1 MNNIFLSGELKMS
14 KKSCFQIALI
24 VGVVFGTMGCANNN
38 PPLNEDGLNREL
50 TVGLV
55 QREIKEG
62 SPAEEVIRTLGSPN
76 IVKTDAEGL
85 EVWVYDRFSSERVRR
100 SFAATLLDISDSS
113 LGLFQ
118 GSSSKE
124 QSSVASLTVI
134 LNFDKNSNVS
144 GVAYHR
150 SKF

>member
-1 MNNIFLSGELKMS
+1 MN
-14 KKSCFQIALI
+14 KKFCFQIALI
-24 VGVVFGTMGCANNN
+24 VGVFFSTMGCVNNKT
-38 PPLNEDGLNREL
+38 PVSADGLNREL

-62 SPAEEVIRTLGSPN
+62 SPAAEVIRTLGSPN
-76 IVKTDAEGL
+76 IVKTDADGL
-85 EVWVYDRFSSERVRR
+85 EVWVYDRFSSERVRH
-100 SFAATLLDISDSS
+100 SFAATLLGISDSS

-124 QSSVASLTVI
+124 QSSVANLTVI

>member
-1 MNNIFLSGELKMS
+1 MS
-14 KKSCFQIALI
+14 KKFCFQIALI
-24 VGVVFGTMGCANNN
+24 VVVFFSTMGCVNNN
-38 PPLNEDGLNREL
+38 PPVSADGLNREL

-55 QREIKEG
+55 QRKIKEG

-76 IVKTDAEGL
+76 IVKTDADGL

-100 SFAATLLDISDSS
+100 SFAATLLGISDSS
-113 LGLFQ
+113 LGLFR

-124 QSSVASLTVI
+124 KSSVASLTVI

>member
-1 MNNIFLSGELKMS
+1 MNNIFLSGKLKMN
-14 KKSCFQIALI
+14 KKYSFQIALI
-24 VGVVFGTMGCANNN
+24 VGVAFGTMGCVNNN

-100 SFAATLLDISDSS
+100 SFAATLLGISDSS

-124 QSSVASLTVI
+124 QNSVASLTVI

>member
-1 MNNIFLSGELKMS
+1 MS
-14 KKSCFQIALI
+14 KKFCFQIALI
-24 VGVVFGTMGCANNN
+24 VGVVFGPMGCANNN

-76 IVKTDAEGL
+76 IVKTNTDGL
-85 EVWVYDRFSSERVRR
+85 EVWIYDRFSSERVRS
-100 SFAATLLDISDSS
+100 SFAATLLGISDSS
-113 LGLFQ
+113 FGLFQ

-134 LNFDKNSNVS
+134 LKFDINSNVS

>member
-1 MNNIFLSGELKMS
+1 MNKNF
-14 KKSCFQIALI
+14 CFQIALI
-24 VGVVFGTMGCANNN
+24 VGVLFGAIGCANNN
-38 PPLNEDGLNREL
+38 PPVNEDGLNREL

-76 IVKTDAEGL
+76 IVKTDADGL

-100 SFAATLLDISDSS
+100 SFSATLLGISDSS
-113 LGLFQ
+113 IGLFQ

-124 QSSVASLTVI
+124 QSSVVSLTVI
-134 LNFDKNSNVS
+134 LNFDKSSNVS
-144 GVAYHR
+144 DVAYHR

>member
-1 MNNIFLSGELKMS
+1 MN
-14 KKSCFQIALI
+14 KKFSFQIALI
-24 VGVVFGTMGCANNN
+24 VGVVFGTMGCANNS

-76 IVKTDAEGL
+76 IVKTDADGL

-100 SFAATLLDISDSS
+100 SFAATLLGISDSS

-124 QSSVASLTVI
+124 QSSMASLTVI

>member
-1 MNNIFLSGELKMS
+1 MNNVFLSGELKMS
-14 KKSCFQIALI
+14 KKFCFQIALI

-76 IVKTDAEGL
+76 IVKTDADGL

-100 SFAATLLDISDSS
+100 SFAASLLGISDSS
-113 LGLFQ
+113 FGLFQ

-124 QSSVASLTVI
+124 QNSVVSLTVI

-144 GVAYHR
+144 AVAYHR

>member
-1 MNNIFLSGELKMS
+1 MS
-14 KKSCFQIALI
+14 KKFCFQIALI
-24 VGVVFGTMGCANNN
+24 VGVVFGPMGCANNN

-85 EVWVYDRFSSERVRR
+85 EIWVYDRFSSERVRR
-100 SFAATLLDISDSS
+100 SFAATLLGISDSS

-124 QSSVASLTVI
+124 QSSVANLTVI

>member
-1 MNNIFLSGELKMS
+1 MN
-14 KKSCFQIALI
+14 KKYSFQIALI
-24 VGVVFGTMGCANNN
+24 VGVAFGTMGCVNNN

-85 EVWVYDRFSSERVRR
+85 EIWVYDRFSSERVRR
-100 SFAATLLDISDSS
+100 SFAATLLGISDSS

-124 QSSVASLTVI
+124 QNSVASLTVI

-144 GVAYHR
+144 AVAYHR

>member
-1 MNNIFLSGELKMS
+1 MNNIFQSGELKMNEKYS
-14 KKSCFQIALI
+14 FQIALI
-24 VGVVFGTMGCANNN
+24 VGVAFGTMGCANNN

-76 IVKTDAEGL
+76 IVKTDADGL

-100 SFAATLLDISDSS
+100 SFAATLLGMSNSS

>member
-1 MNNIFLSGELKMS
+1 MN
-14 KKSCFQIALI
+14 KKFGFQIALI
-24 VGVVFGTMGCANNN
+24 VGVIFSAMGCANNN
-38 PPLNEDGLNREL
+38 PPVNEDGLNREL

-76 IVKTDAEGL
+76 IVKTGADGL

-100 SFAATLLDISDSS
+100 SFAASLLGISDSS

-118 GSSSKE
+118 GSSNKE
-124 QSSVASLTVI
+124 QSSMASLTVI

-144 GVAYHR
+144 AVAYHR

>member
-1 MNNIFLSGELKMS
+1 MNNIFLSGELKMN
-14 KKSCFQIALI
+14 KKYSIQIALI
-24 VGVVFGTMGCANNN
+24 VGVAFGTMSCANNN
-38 PPLNEDGLNREL
+38 PPLTEDGLNREL

-76 IVKTDAEGL
+76 IVKTDADGL

-100 SFAATLLDISDSS
+100 SFAATLLGISDSS

>member
-1 MNNIFLSGELKMS
+1 MS
-14 KKSCFQIALI
+14 KKFCFQIALI

-85 EVWVYDRFSSERVRR
+85 EIWVYDRFSSERVRR
-100 SFAATLLDISDSS
+100 SFAATLLGISDSS
-113 LGLFQ
+113 LGLFR

-124 QSSVASLTVI
+124 QNSVASLTVI

-144 GVAYHR
+144 AVAYHR

>member
-1 MNNIFLSGELKMS
+1 MS
-14 KKSCFQIALI
+14 KKFCFQIALI
-24 VGVVFGTMGCANNN
+24 VGVIFGTMGCTNIN

-100 SFAATLLDISDSS
+100 SFAATLLGISDSS

-118 GSSSKE
+118 GSSNKE
-124 QSSVASLTVI
+124 QSSMASLTVI

>member
-1 MNNIFLSGELKMS
+1 MNEKFCFHIVLILGVIFSA
-14 KKSCFQIALI
+14 I
-24 VGVVFGTMGCANNN
+24 GCANSN
-38 PPLNEDGLNREL
+38 PPVNEDGLNREL

-76 IVKTDAEGL
+76 IVKTDADGL
-85 EVWVYDRFSSERVRR
+85 EVWVYDRFSSERLRR
-100 SFAATLLDISDSS
+100 SFAASLLGLSDSR
-113 LGLFQ
+113 LGFFQ

-124 QSSVASLTVI
+124 QSSTVSLTVI
-134 LNFDKNSNVS
+134 LNFDRNSNVS

>member
-1 MNNIFLSGELKMS
+1 MN
-14 KKSCFQIALI
+14 KKYSFQIALI
-24 VGVVFGTMGCANNN
+24 VGVAFGTMGCANNN

-55 QREIKEG
+55 QRATQEG
-62 SPAEEVIRTLGSPN
+62 SPPEEVIRTLGSPN

-100 SFAATLLDISDSS
+100 SFAATLLGISDSS

>member
-1 MNNIFLSGELKMS
+1 MN
-14 KKSCFQIALI
+14 KKFCYQIALI
-24 VGVVFGTMGCANNN
+24 VRVLFGTMSCINNN
-38 PPLNEDGLNREL
+38 PPVNEDGLNREL
-50 TVGLV
+50 TVGSV

-62 SPAEEVIRTLGSPN
+62 SPAEEVTRTLGSPN
-76 IVKTDAEGL
+76 IVKTDADGL

-100 SFAATLLDISDSS
+100 SFAATVLGISDSS
-113 LGLFQ
+113 LGLFR
-118 GSSSKE
+118 GPSSKE

>member
-1 MNNIFLSGELKMS
+1 MN
-14 KKSCFQIALI
+14 KKFCFQIALI

-76 IVKTDAEGL
+76 IVKTDADGL

-100 SFAATLLDISDSS
+100 SFAASLLGISDSS

-118 GSSSKE
+118 GSSNKE
-124 QSSVASLTVI
+124 QSSMASLTVI
-134 LNFDKNSNVS
+134 LNFDKNSKVS
-144 GVAYHR
+144 AVAYHR

>member
-1 MNNIFLSGELKMS
+1 MN
-14 KKSCFQIALI
+14 KKYFFQIALI
-24 VGVVFGTMGCANNN
+24 VGVAFGTMGCANNN

-76 IVKTDAEGL
+76 IVKTDADGL

-100 SFAATLLDISDSS
+100 SFAATLLGMSNSS

-150 SKF
+150 RKF

>member
-1 MNNIFLSGELKMS
+1 MN
-14 KKSCFQIALI
+14 KKYSFQIALI
-24 VGVVFGTMGCANNN
+24 VGVVFGTMGCANTN

-85 EVWVYDRFSSERVRR
+85 EIWVYDRFSSERVRR
-100 SFAATLLDISDSS
+100 SFAATLLGISDSS
-113 LGLFQ
+113 LGLFR

-124 QSSVASLTVI
+124 QSFVASLTVI

>member
-1 MNNIFLSGELKMS
+1 MS
-14 KKSCFQIALI
+14 KKFCFQIALI

-76 IVKTDAEGL
+76 IVKTDPDGL
-85 EVWVYDRFSSERVRR
+85 EV
-100 SFAATLLDISDSS
+100 
-113 LGLFQ
+113 
-118 GSSSKE
+118 
-124 QSSVASLTVI
+124 
-134 LNFDKNSNVS
+134 
-144 GVAYHR
+144 
-150 SKF
+150 

>member
-1 MNNIFLSGELKMS
+1 MN
-14 KKSCFQIALI
+14 KKYSFQIALI

-76 IVKTDAEGL
+76 IVKTDADGL

-100 SFAATLLDISDSS
+100 SFAATLLGMSNSS

-124 QSSVASLTVI
+124 QNSVASLTVI

>member
-1 MNNIFLSGELKMS
+1 MNHIFLSGELKMN
-14 KKSCFQIALI
+14 KKYSFQIALI
-24 VGVVFGTMGCANNN
+24 VGVVFGTMGCANNK

-76 IVKTDAEGL
+76 IVKTDADGL

-100 SFAATLLDISDSS
+100 SFASTLLGISDSS

-118 GSSSKE
+118 GSSSKD

>member
-1 MNNIFLSGELKMS
+1 MN
-14 KKSCFQIALI
+14 KKFCFQIAMI
-24 VGVVFGTMGCANNN
+24 VGVFFNTTGCVNNN
-38 PPLNEDGLNREL
+38 PPVNADGLNREL

-55 QREIKEG
+55 QREIQEG

-76 IVKTDAEGL
+76 IVKTDADGL

-100 SFAATLLDISDSS
+100 SFAATLLGRSDSS

>member
-1 MNNIFLSGELKMS
+1 MNNIFLSGKLKMN
-14 KKSCFQIALI
+14 KKYSFQIALI
-24 VGVVFGTMGCANNN
+24 VGVAFGTMGCANNN

-85 EVWVYDRFSSERVRR
+85 EIWVYDRFSSERVRR
-100 SFAATLLDISDSS
+100 SFAATLLGISDSS

-124 QSSVASLTVI
+124 QSSMASLTVI

>member
-1 MNNIFLSGELKMS
+1 MN
-14 KKSCFQIALI
+14 KKHCFQIALT
-24 VGVVFGTMGCANNN
+24 VGVIFSTMSCVNNN
-38 PPLNEDGLNREL
+38 PPLNEDGLNSEL
-50 TVGLV
+50 TVGLI
-55 QREIKEG
+55 QREIKVG

-76 IVKTDAEGL
+76 IVKTDADGL

-100 SFAATLLDISDSS
+100 SFAASLLGISVSS
-113 LGLFQ
+113 LGLFS

-124 QSSVASLTVI
+124 QNSEASLTVI
-134 LNFDKNSNVS
+134 LNFDKNSNVL